1 MTNILFLNHEKSQ
14 CGVYN
19 YGVRLYNIWKKSE
32 NITFTYKE
40 INTLYDYNLIV
51 FDNFRYILYNYHECT
66 MPWLSLSSI
75 SNKVINIGI
84 LHECIPNMFNY
95 CINTQS
101 DIPRP
106 IFTDIPN
113 NIVTVNNNIIHFL
126 NYRIDSNIPII
137 GSFGFGFTNKG
148 FDKIIKYTNE
158 QYDDAIIKIIMPYA
172 DFGDKT
178 GEISRYVSMLCNNIE
193 IKPNIKV
200 MIIHDFLDDNDI
212 LYFLSKNTINVFLYD
227 YMHCRGISSTIDFA
241 LSVDTPLAISDSYMF
256 RHIYDDSICLYKT
269 SFQDCM
275 SNSMSIITK
284 FRDIYSHKNS
294 IEFIENYIGSI

>member
-1 MTNILFLNHEKSQ
+1 
-14 CGVYN
+14 
-19 YGVRLYNIWKKSE
+19 
-32 NITFTYKE
+32 
-40 INTLYDYNLIV
+40 
-51 FDNFRYILYNYHECT
+51 

-126 NYRIDSNIPII
+126 NYGIDSNIPII

-227 YMHCRGISSTIDFA
+227 YMHGRGISSTIDFA